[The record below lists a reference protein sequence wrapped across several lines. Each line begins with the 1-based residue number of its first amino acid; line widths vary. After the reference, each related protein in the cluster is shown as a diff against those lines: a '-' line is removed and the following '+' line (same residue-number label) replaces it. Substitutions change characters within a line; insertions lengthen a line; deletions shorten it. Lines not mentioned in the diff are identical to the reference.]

1 MSYYSSYIH
10 SYSHFSYPIIF
21 FSMII
26 SLNWEHFITT
36 YSLWHQKKFCLNSYF
51 PTYMS
56 HHFSESL
63 FLDLWT
69 EVNDNF

>member
-21 FSMII
+21 FHDYFLKLRTLYYNIQFVAS
-26 SLNWEHFITT
+26 E
-36 YSLWHQKKFCLNSYF
+36 KVRLNSYF

-56 HHFSESL
+56 HHFSEFL
-63 FLDLWT
+63 FLDL
-69 EVNDNF
+69 